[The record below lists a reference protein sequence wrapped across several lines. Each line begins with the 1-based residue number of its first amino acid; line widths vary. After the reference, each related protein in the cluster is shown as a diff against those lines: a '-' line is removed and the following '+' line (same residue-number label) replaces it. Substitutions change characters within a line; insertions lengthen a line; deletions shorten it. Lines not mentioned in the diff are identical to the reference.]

1 MRRLASKEGQG
12 IRSVRLSG
20 IDRNDGQWVSGE
32 GSNAI
37 LVAEH
42 VHSLSRGGDFRLSVH
57 VIFGPRHDDVGGES
71 IIGIER
77 RGSHVWRREALKNR
91 RSPEESRCNT
101 ARDGNVDSRECRTK
115 TRPVENTKSSGPLS
129 WFWRSVRGETRLDDL
144 SDELLERGVQ
154 TSASLRSERYK
165 LSDRNV
171 VNFVVA
177 CIFRVVGD
185 VCSEARYGGKL
196 RVTCSIRVHNSGVDD
211 VGQSIHSVGD
221 VAADGVSLCEVGSDG
236 VGLAGTVGSMSRFIE
251 DLQPKALR

>member
-32 GSNAI
+32 GSKNGSNAI

-101 ARDGNVDSRECRTK
+101 ARDGNASVVVILLYRTA
-115 TRPVENTKSSGPLS
+115 LY
-129 WFWRSVRGETRLDDL
+129 
-144 SDELLERGVQ
+144 
-154 TSASLRSERYK
+154 RYPCGIYY
-165 LSDRNV
+165 LID
-171 VNFVVA
+171 
-177 CIFRVVGD
+177 
-185 VCSEARYGGKL
+185 
-196 RVTCSIRVHNSGVDD
+196 
-211 VGQSIHSVGD
+211 
-221 VAADGVSLCEVGSDG
+221 
-236 VGLAGTVGSMSRFIE
+236 
-251 DLQPKALR
+251 